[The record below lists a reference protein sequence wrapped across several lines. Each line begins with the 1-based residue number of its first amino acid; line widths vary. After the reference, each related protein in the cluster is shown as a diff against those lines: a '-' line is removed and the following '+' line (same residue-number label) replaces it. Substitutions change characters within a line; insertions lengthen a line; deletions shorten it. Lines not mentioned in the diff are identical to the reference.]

1 MPPYA
6 NTRSSRRRSRDGM
19 KRGTA
24 GATAQRLP
32 LFTADESWS
41 RANGARDD
49 APERDDYGF
58 MLEPGFWLTILFA
71 CLPIAAGCV
80 YLLLTEG

>member
-1 MPPYA
+1 MSTQA
-6 NTRSSRRRSRDGM
+6 NMHPSRRRALR
-19 KRGTA
+19 RGTA
-24 GATAQRLP
+24 GAPAQRLP

-41 RANGARDD
+41 RRGGVRDD
-49 APERDDYGF
+49 AGEKDDYGF
-58 MLEPGFWLTILFA
+58 MLEPGFWLTILLA